1 MPAVGEPPDGLRF
14 RGGVAFTLGGEFV
27 SSVDFSALMFGID
40 GRLGVQINN
49 LVGVYVEPH
58 LSFGSAGGVS
68 GLGATTSTFAALAM
82 VDFTLFDALFFGAG
96 VGYGIFN
103 SPKGAA
109 IGLRVGGYPVKS
121 VSDDK
126 PRRKGLMLSLDTRI
140 VFLDGGYGT
149 GAQVMGAIGYEAF

>member
-27 SSVDFSALMFGID
+27 SNADFSALMFGVD

-49 LVGVYVEPH
+49 LVGVYVQPH
-58 LSFGSAGGVS
+58 LSFGHGDVS
-68 GLGATTSTFAALAM
+68 GFGGTTSTFAALAM

-103 SPKGAA
+103 NPKGAA

-121 VSDDK
+121 VSDDR